1 MKIQSFNEIIY
12 IDYAVQI
19 ASQIAREIEGK
30 DKEYI
35 LGVIEDDYKK
45 YLIDKYSLVPV
56 EINYDSCFIDK
67 PTVSKKTGRTDFGD
81 RYQYDVYTFTLTY
94 QYSGSIDVF
103 RIHPSSRSMI
113 STILGVDHGTVSF
126 SFEINKLDPKEF
138 EGMKNRN
145 IDKAFCNLEN
155 ANKDVVMINREIVN
169 ATNTYFTTTKAK
181 YEKENNFFEAIN
193 LSVNRS
199 SVFTAPTIQK
209 KIIPQPTVSKGKQ
222 FSSEPTM
229 TKEIYD
235 DILQVIYSS
244 GKTMETKPSL
254 YQKKDEESLRDQF
267 LFVLES
273 RYESTTATGETFNHN
288 GRADIL
294 LKYAK
299 DSSNLFVAECKLW
312 YGASEFINGISQLF
326 DRYLTWRDSK
336 TALLLFVKNK
346 DFSNVLFTIK
356 DEVKKHPYF
365 VRENGLRGDSSFSY
379 IFRLPQDPQKEVL
392 FEIIA
397 FHFYS

>member
-1 MKIQSFNEIIY
+1 
-12 IDYAVQI
+12 
-19 ASQIAREIEGK
+19 
-30 DKEYI
+30 
-35 LGVIEDDYKK
+35 
-45 YLIDKYSLVPV
+45 
-56 EINYDSCFIDK
+56 
-67 PTVSKKTGRTDFGD
+67 
-81 RYQYDVYTFTLTY
+81 
-94 QYSGSIDVF
+94 
-103 RIHPSSRSMI
+103 
-113 STILGVDHGTVSF
+113 
-126 SFEINKLDPKEF
+126 
-138 EGMKNRN
+138 
-145 IDKAFCNLEN
+145 
-155 ANKDVVMINREIVN
+155 
-169 ATNTYFTTTKAK
+169 
-181 YEKENNFFEAIN
+181 
-193 LSVNRS
+193 
-199 SVFTAPTIQK
+199 
-209 KIIPQPTVSKGKQ
+209 
-222 FSSEPTM
+222 
-229 TKEIYD
+229 
-235 DILQVIYSS
+235 
-244 GKTMETKPSL
+244 METKPSL